1 MKTKFSGILTLLLA
15 FIVQITFAQEK
26 TISGTV
32 TDDKGLPLPGVN
44 VVVKNTSNGT
54 QTDFDGNYS
63 ITANRGAVLSF
74 SYVGFAPKEIALG
87 DQSTVD
93 VQLAPAADELDEVVV
108 VAYGS
113 QTKKKL
119 VTSVST
125 IRAEDLEDIQADSPQ
140 DFLQGQASGVQVISS
155 SGVLGS
161 APVIKIRGVA
171 SITSGGRPL
180 FVIDGVPLGD
190 DFLTAAQGGVQG
202 LNPLASINPND
213 IENISVLKS
222 ASATAVYG
230 SRGANGVVLITTKR
244 GRNDGNINVSID
256 VNTSFATETDSFDL
270 LNGQQ
275 FREYVVLAGQNGGAF
290 GPDIT
295 EDALP
300 QGDFDWVDAIFRTA
314 VSRNYNA
321 SVSGGSENTNF
332 FLGATFQDQ
341 EGILVGNNLER
352 TSVRINVTT
361 KAKKWLTLGAN
372 SSVSLNEFDR
382 VPTEN
387 AFAAPYTAAGLQRP
401 YVLPTDEFGEF
412 VNTGQVTNV
421 VAQEALELNLATTT
435 RITGNIFAEAEIFK
449 GLKFK
454 SDLGVDRTSIEVQS
468 RDVELLDVGG
478 IAGNDVNQQNR
489 TIFTNTLNYKEQFGN
504 HGLDLIGGMSYE
516 RNDLRNIAVTGTG
529 FLDDTLLNVESA
541 AVFTQTFS

>member
-256 VNTSFATETDSFDL
+256 VNTSL
-270 LNGQQ
+270 
-275 FREYVVLAGQNGGAF
+275 
-290 GPDIT
+290 
-295 EDALP
+295 
-300 QGDFDWVDAIFRTA
+300 
-314 VSRNYNA
+314 
-321 SVSGGSENTNF
+321 
-332 FLGATFQDQ
+332 
-341 EGILVGNNLER
+341 
-352 TSVRINVTT
+352 
-361 KAKKWLTLGAN
+361 
-372 SSVSLNEFDR
+372 SL
-382 VPTEN
+382 
-387 AFAAPYTAAGLQRP
+387 
-401 YVLPTDEFGEF
+401 
-412 VNTGQVTNV
+412 
-421 VAQEALELNLATTT
+421 
-435 RITGNIFAEAEIFK
+435 IHI
-449 GLKFK
+449 
-454 SDLGVDRTSIEVQS
+454 
-468 RDVELLDVGG
+468 
-478 IAGNDVNQQNR
+478 
-489 TIFTNTLNYKEQFGN
+489 
-504 HGLDLIGGMSYE
+504 
-516 RNDLRNIAVTGTG
+516 
-529 FLDDTLLNVESA
+529 
-541 AVFTQTFS
+541 